1 MGAGK
6 TTIGQKLSEILKL
19 SFIDVDQ
26 YIEKKYETDIPTIF
40 KTYGEEKF
48 REYEMISLKEL
59 TKYAIVATGGGIV
72 EKKENIQLMKKGVTI
87 YLYASLSEIK
97 KRLKH
102 ETNRPLWNQ
111 TQKEVENLYERRH
124 KMYEKCADIIVNTN
138 GKSVNRV
145 TERVKNILLHKY
157 PKIEA

>member
-1 MGAGK
+1 MNKIYLIGFMGAGK

-72 EKKENIQLMKKGVTI
+72 EKKENIR
-87 YLYASLSEIK
+87 SEEHTSELQS
-97 KRLKH
+97 R
-102 ETNRPLWNQ
+102 
-111 TQKEVENLYERRH
+111 
-124 KMYEKCADIIVNTN
+124 
-138 GKSVNRV
+138 G
-145 TERVKNILLHKY
+145 
-157 PKIEA
+157 